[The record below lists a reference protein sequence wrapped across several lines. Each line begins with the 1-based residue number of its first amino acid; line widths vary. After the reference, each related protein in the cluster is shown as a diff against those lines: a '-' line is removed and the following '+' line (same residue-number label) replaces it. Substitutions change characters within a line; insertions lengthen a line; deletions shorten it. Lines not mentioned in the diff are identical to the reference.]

1 MATENMYGDLVT
13 STTRATPKS
22 KRRRKVPPP
31 GKIPLLEEMALLSFF
46 EAHSIKPQHYYTLLR
61 ILVNHPDPGSMTWDD
76 IPWDDKSLGL
86 PSKLKDLLPNE
97 FVIMSS
103 KVANRFEST
112 QHDNHTTKLLVELH
126 DGERVEAVVMKYNKH
141 STVCVSSQVGCQ
153 MACSFCATGTMGMIG
168 NLSAGEVLEQLLL
181 ANTVAQIR
189 NVVFMGMG
197 EPLNNYNA
205 VISALRQMTD
215 RRVFS
220 LRAGHITV
228 STVGVVPSMH
238 KLTRDMPSVS
248 LALSLHASNQHVR
261 EVIVPTATAYPFEQI
276 MGALDNHLSN
286 CNKKSNTSVAA
297 MIEYILIANI
307 NDADEHAVELGT
319 LMRDRN
325 VMINI
330 IPYNYT
336 PGNDFQAPSQEK
348 CDAFQRIVVEHSG
361 RMCRVRRVHGSDIAG
376 ACGQLALSMPKKAA
390 AGGGCS
396 DGSGAGDCGGGA
408 DGAHRPGVVEGTA
421 AAPVDIEDILGG

>member
-1 MATENMYGDLVT
+1 M
-13 STTRATPKS
+13 
-22 KRRRKVPPP
+22 
-31 GKIPLLEEMALLSFF
+31 
-46 EAHSIKPQHYYTLLR
+46 
-61 ILVNHPDPGSMTWDD
+61 
-76 IPWDDKSLGL
+76 
-86 PSKLKDLLPNE
+86 
-97 FVIMSS
+97 
-103 KVANRFEST
+103 NRHAPT
-112 QHDNHTTKLLVELH
+112 Q
-126 DGERVEAVVMKYNKH
+126 
-141 STVCVSSQVGCQ
+141 
-153 MACSFCATGTMGMIG
+153 
-168 NLSAGEVLEQLLL
+168 VLEQLLL
-181 ANTVAQIR
+181 ANTVAKIR

-390 AGGGCS
+390 AGGPGGGCS
-396 DGSGAGDCGGGA
+396 DGSGAGDCGGGG
-408 DGAHRPGVVEGTA
+408 DGAHRPGVVDGTA
-421 AAPVDIEDILGG
+421 AAPVDIEDILGGDSGGGGGVDAKRRERLLKKRGRKAGAVASAGASVGAAASGSAGAGSGAGEDGEAASYTVTASRASKGEAGAEAESGTGAGAKGGAKGGAARKCLW